1 MAAPKG
7 NQYAKGNPNS
17 GRPSQWTEEKL
28 AEFGNQ
34 FLEWAQKDTSL
45 VMMAFAGEHTH
56 DPDVIYD
63 LAEKDKVFSRIHQR
77 VKAIIGARREA
88 LAMSGNGS
96 HVVWSKTAR
105 MYDDRYDKNVSR
117 EIYDKAKQ
125 ETKGKLDAI
134 GGDTDNR
141 GAILKYL
148 ESQKL

>member
-1 MAAPKG
+1 MAPKG
-7 NQYAKGNPNS
+7 NKNAVGNS
-17 GRPSQWTEEKL
+17 GRPTQWTEEKMI
-28 AEFGNQ
+28 EFGKF
-34 FLEWAQKDTSL
+34 FLEWAEKESSL
-45 VMMAFAGEHTH
+45 VMLAFAGEHTH

-63 LAEKDKVFSRIHQR
+63 LAAKSTEFNRYHQR

-88 LAMSGNGS
+88 LAMSGAGS
-96 HVVWSKTAR
+96 HVVWAKTAR
-105 MYDDRYDKNVSR
+105 MYDQRYSDNVSK